1 MSGFTRILPLVVLL
15 GCGSGPKELLDTA
28 RLEEVQNNP
37 THAREL
43 YEELIR
49 RYPDSPEAGTAG
61 ERVRAL
67 SGSTGK

>member
-1 MSGFTRILPLVVLL
+1 MSGYKRILPLVALL

-28 RLEEVQNNP
+28 GLEEVQNNP

-43 YEELIR
+43 YEELMR
-49 RYPDSPEAGTAG
+49 RYPDSPEARTAG

-67 SGSTGK
+67 STPAGS

>member
-1 MSGFTRILPLVVLL
+1 MRRYANIVALVALL

-28 RLEEVQNNP
+28 QLEETQNNP
-37 THAREL
+37 THARAL

-49 RYPDSPEAGTAG
+49 RYPDSPEARTAG

-67 SGSTGK
+67 SGK

>member
-1 MSGFTRILPLVVLL
+1 MAVVALL

-28 RLEEVQNNP
+28 RFEEVQNNP

-43 YEELIR
+43 YEELMR
-49 RYPDSPEAGTAG
+49 RYPDTPEARTAG

-67 SGSTGK
+67 SAPAGN